1 VSVIFGDFSNYLSIN
16 RMNAGGNDG
25 GRRRTARRAVTSK
38 RKTKK
43 LGYVAQA
50 SISHNDAIV
59 EKFISDLREGN
70 ETPYQI
76 AIIEANPAGEHP
88 GRVEFGGGVFSI
100 KLNGIY
106 HRATLR
112 GLLKGRGR
120 FHHNPEV
127 ITAAKEGRHV
137 LVEDLGFGGR
147 TSALTHQ
154 IMAVMM
160 YDQYLRA
167 LNAMG
172 KKVRSGSTARSS
184 NSRSSNKRG
193 FMFNRTPARY
203 AAEDHR
209 AATLAS
215 LNLIKAQERRRKATG
230 AGGGA
235 HRHAGAV
242 ATEPI

>member
-1 VSVIFGDFSNYLSIN
+1 
-16 RMNAGGNDG
+16 MNTGS
-25 GRRRTARRAVTSK
+25 RRNARRAATSK

-59 EKFISDLREGN
+59 EQFISDLREGK

-76 AIIEANPAGEHP
+76 AVIEANPAGDHP

-100 KLNGIY
+100 KLNGRY

-167 LNAMG
+167 LAAMG
-172 KKVRSGSTARSS
+172 MKGRSDSSARGS
-184 NSRSSNKRG
+184 NSRSSNKLG
-193 FMFNRTPARY
+193 FMFNRTPAFY
-203 AAEDHR
+203 AAANHR
-209 AATLAS
+209 ESVKES
-215 LNLIKAQERRRKATG
+215 LNLIKARERRHKATAG
-230 AGGGA
+230 AGDTGA
-235 HRHAGAV
+235 
-242 ATEPI
+242 I

>member
-1 VSVIFGDFSNYLSIN
+1 
-16 RMNAGGNDG
+16 MNAGGNDG

-50 SISHNDAIV
+50 SISHNDALI

-76 AIIEANPAGEHP
+76 AIIEANPAGDHP

-100 KLNGIY
+100 KLNGVY

-172 KKVRSGSTARSS
+172 KKVRSGSSIRSS
-184 NSRSSNKRG
+184 NRNSNGRG

-209 AATLAS
+209 ADTLAS
-215 LNLIKAQERRRKATG
+215 LNLIKAKERRHKATG
-230 AGGGA
+230 AG
-235 HRHAGAV
+235 AGAG